1 MTFPFKT
8 FLTDNLKTYV
18 WTYLFIIAH
27 LNGTK
32 HFHIISSKNLYG
44 EFYARTAPG
53 FWAPPILILSKMSLL
68 IFQKM
73 YWNFYNSFTTN
84 VAPYSLKKI
93 RLYTR
98 DSSDDFRKSL
108 IHEMYRCQ
116 CMILMGI
123 NVLASVVICSI
134 VNSLFNISTLR
145 EKKQVLQCTN
155 SKIHFV
161 KRNFHLLKI

>member
-1 MTFPFKT
+1 ME
-8 FLTDNLKTYV
+8 NLCQNCT
-18 WTYLFIIAH
+18 WLLSTAH
-27 LNGTK
+27 FNLIENVLID
-32 HFHIISSKNLYG
+32 FSKNV
-44 EFYARTAPG
+44 
-53 FWAPPILILSKMSLL
+53 LSAVP
-68 IFQKM
+68 F
-73 YWNFYNSFTTN
+73 SFTTN

-123 NVLASVVICSI
+123 NILASVVICSI